1 MPRVFKNMNRFV
13 YVFACL
19 LLLSACSPSENK
31 KNSKDTALHQA
42 DTGQALVEPRLQ
54 DVGAEVLETLESND
68 YTAFSTYISPS
79 KGLVFSPYAHIELSS
94 SKRLLPE
101 DFLEAIDKNWIL
113 TWGKYDGTGEP
124 IKLSV
129 KEYLTKFV
137 YNADYLNAERT
148 GVNEIIGKGNTLNNL
163 KEVFPNS
170 EFIEYHFNGFDTK
183 YKGMDWKSLR
193 LVFEREGGNLR
204 LIAVVH
210 DQWTI

>member
-1 MPRVFKNMNRFV
+1 MNRIV
-13 YVFACL
+13 YVFTCFL
-19 LLLSACSPSENK
+19 FLSACSPSEK
-31 KNSKDTALHQA
+31 KEDSQDTILNRPETNQA
-42 DTGQALVEPRLQ
+42 FVEANIE
-54 DVGAEVLETLESND
+54 DVGAEVLKSLESND
-68 YTAFSTYISPS
+68 YAAFSTFISPS
-79 KGLVFSPYAHIELSS
+79 KGVVFSPYAYIELSS
-94 SKRLLPE
+94 SKKLLPK
-101 DFLEAIDKNWIL
+101 DFVEAIDRNWIL

-124 IKLSV
+124 IKLRV

-148 GVNEIIGKGNTLNNL
+148 GINEFIGKGNTLNNL

-183 YKGMDWKSLR
+183 YKGMDWRSLR
-193 LVFEREGGNLR
+193 LVFEREEGNLQ